1 MIYLIKRGLTV
12 AQRNYWKVIMNNQS
26 VYRPFLNEIELK
38 IARHELTVHQLYQI
52 MLEKLDVIE
61 MRAKR
66 DLQGDVKDRL
76 AAIEIIKQAGIPRHA
91 KSGCIGEHKFI
102 LEDMNVCPECS
113 EQYDEDCEICGGDCD
128 ENGRGDLTVVVPWNT
143 SKEIYTDMSKILIE
157 QLEHEI
163 EVLKGDE

>member
-1 MIYLIKRGLTV
+1 
-12 AQRNYWKVIMNNQS
+12 MNNQS
-26 VYRPFLNEIELK
+26 IYRPFLNEIELK

-66 DLQGDVKDRL
+66 ENQSDIKDRL
-76 AAIEIIKQAGIPRHA
+76 SAIKLIKEAGTPRHA
-91 KSGCIGEHKFI
+91 KASCIGEHKFV

-113 EQYDEDCEICGGDCD
+113 IMYDEECEVCGGDCD
-128 ENGRGDLTVVVPWNT
+128 ENGRSDLTVVVPWDT

-157 QLEHEI
+157 QLEREI
-163 EVLKGDE
+163 EALKGDGNV

>member
-1 MIYLIKRGLTV
+1 
-12 AQRNYWKVIMNNQS
+12 MNNQS

-52 MLEKLDVIE
+52 MLEKLDEVEQEAIKKQMVNDRISVIR
-61 MRAKR
+61 MIQK
-66 DLQGDVKDRL
+66 
-76 AAIEIIKQAGIPRHA
+76 AGIPRHA
-91 KSGCIGEHKFI
+91 KASCIGEHKFI

-113 EQYDEDCEICGGDCD
+113 EQYDEDCEICRGDCD
-128 ENGRGDLTVVVPWNT
+128 ENGRGDLTVVVPWDT

-163 EVLKGDE
+163 EALKGDGNV

>member
-1 MIYLIKRGLTV
+1 
-12 AQRNYWKVIMNNQS
+12 MNNQS

-66 DLQGDVKDRL
+66 ESKSEIKDRL
-76 AAIEIIKQAGIPRHA
+76 AAIKLIKEAGTPRHA
-91 KSGCIGEHKFI
+91 KAGCIGEHKFI

-113 EQYDEDCEICGGDCD
+113 IEYDEECEVCGGDCD
-128 ENGRGDLTVVVPWNT
+128 ENGRSDLTVVVPWDT
-143 SKEIYTDMSKILIE
+143 QKEIFRDMSKILIE
-157 QLEHEI
+157 QLERDI
-163 EVLKGDE
+163 KALKGGNNV

>member
-1 MIYLIKRGLTV
+1 
-12 AQRNYWKVIMNNQS
+12 MNNQS

-113 EQYDEDCEICGGDCD
+113 EQYDEDCEICRGDCD
-128 ENGRGDLTVVVPWNT
+128 ENGRGDLTVVVPWDT
-143 SKEIYTDMSKILIE
+143 SKEIYTDFSKILIE
-157 QLEHEI
+157 QLQREI
-163 EVLKGDE
+163 EALKGGGNV